1 MPNKPLYDKQH
12 PIMAKEITKKETVE
26 NNDNQKVMPFGKQNY
41 ILVLIGIALLALG
54 FILMLGGGSNDPDV
68 FNEKMFDFQH
78 ITLSTI
84 LILAGFVI
92 EIVAIF
98 WKGKK

>member
-1 MPNKPLYDKQH
+1 
-12 PIMAKEITKKETVE
+12 MAKEITKKEMVE
-26 NNDNQKVMPFGKQNY
+26 KVEDQKVMPFGKQNY
-41 ILVLIGIALLALG
+41 IIVLIGLALLALG
-54 FILMLGGGSNDPDV
+54 FILMLGGGSTDPDV
-68 FNEKMFDFQH
+68 FNEKMFDFRR

-84 LILAGFVI
+84 LILAGFVV

>member
-1 MPNKPLYDKQH
+1 
-12 PIMAKEITKKETVE
+12 MAKEITKKKETIE
-26 NNDNQKVMPFGKQNY
+26 PNDDQKVMPFVIQNY
-41 ILVLIGIALLALG
+41 IIVLIGIALLVLG

-68 FNEKMFDFQH
+68 FNEKMFDFRH

-84 LILAGFVI
+84 LILAGFVV

>member
-1 MPNKPLYDKQH
+1 
-12 PIMAKEITKKETVE
+12 MAKENKKKETIE
-26 NNDNQKVMPFGKQNY
+26 QADEQKVMPFGKQNY
-41 ILVLIGIALLALG
+41 IIVLIGIALLVIG

-68 FNEKMFDFQH
+68 FNESMFDFRH

-84 LILAGFVI
+84 LILAGFVV

-98 WKGKK
+98 WRGKK

>member
-1 MPNKPLYDKQH
+1 
-12 PIMAKEITKKETVE
+12 MAKEITKTKTKTTEVA
-26 NNDNQKVMPFGKQNY
+26 DNQKVMPFGKQNY
-41 ILVLIGIALLALG
+41 IIVLTGIALLAIG

-84 LILAGFVI
+84 LILAGFVV

-98 WKGKK
+98 WKKK